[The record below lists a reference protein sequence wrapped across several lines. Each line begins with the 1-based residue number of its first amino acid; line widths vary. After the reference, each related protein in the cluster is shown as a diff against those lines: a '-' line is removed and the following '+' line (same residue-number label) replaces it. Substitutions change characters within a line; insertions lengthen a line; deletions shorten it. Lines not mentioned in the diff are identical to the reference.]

1 MDKILV
7 TGGSGQVGSDLKSLK
22 AKSGYKFFF
31 PSSKELD
38 IRKKNS
44 LSSFLETNKINLV
57 LNLAAYTDV
66 DNAEKKRKLAKDINF
81 KGPLN
86 LSLETSKRNIGL
98 IHFSTDYV
106 FGKKNISINSY
117 KRTTSPV
124 NYYGLTKSQ
133 GEEAVLSNSH
143 LGLIIRL
150 ASVYG
155 LSGNNFIKTVVKL
168 LLTSSEVRVVNDQKI
183 SLTGSYELA
192 TNIFYLIDLY
202 KEKIENRN
210 FSPKIIHFTNKGYSS
225 WYKVAKVVKNELEL
239 NLKKKVNAKLIPIK
253 SADWESLAARP
264 LDSRLKVDYSV
275 LEKNNI
281 YLPKWE
287 KSVRSFVKKIL
298 PIVKSDIKNEH

>member
-22 AKSGYKFFF
+22 AKNGYKFFF

-66 DNAEKKRKLAKDINF
+66 DNAEKKRKLANDINF

-106 FGKKNISINSY
+106 FGKKNKSINPY
-117 KRTTSPV
+117 KRRTSPV

-155 LSGNNFIKTVVKL
+155 LTGNNFIKTVVKL

-202 KEKIENRN
+202 KEKIENRK

-253 SADWESLAARP
+253 SADWESLAVRP
-264 LDSRLKVDYSV
+264 LDSRLKVDYSL
-275 LEKNNI
+275 LEKKNI

-298 PIVKSDIKNEH
+298 PIVKSDIKK

>member
-7 TGGSGQVGSDLKSLK
+7 TVGSGQVGSDLKSLK

-192 TNIFYLIDLY
+192 TNIF
-202 KEKIENRN
+202 
-210 FSPKIIHFTNKGYSS
+210 